1 MLKRAQSN
9 ARHRCSLQGVL
20 STGATET
27 EQIEIQQQMKKINGD
42 YMCLYMYM
50 YIYKCI
56 YTFHTTKQNEAQVF
70 LNFSTY
76 AGNRPL

>member
-42 YMCLYMYM
+42 YTCLYVYM
-50 YIYKCI
+50 YVYKKVFI
-56 YTFHTTKQNEAQVF
+56 HFTHTHKTE
-70 LNFSTY
+70 
-76 AGNRPL
+76 